1 MNDNLKNYRV
11 NPDPEVWERIQ
22 KTIRRKAVRRQ
33 ALTAAAGAVIVAS
46 AIVAVV
52 NWPSAVTAPATQP
65 SQQVAQVNTERLNV
79 QQAALPEPAKL
90 EVAEPV
96 TAQMPAEPVAK
107 VLNPT
112 QSPAAA
118 PQQEAKVEPRP
129 AVAKEAPVVPVA
141 LPKSESVAETAPT
154 VAEPEP
160 QLVVEQPVVTP
171 QPAKSASK
179 SAVTVPNEDTI
190 LWFPNVFIPG
200 SGDEEINIFRPRM
213 NHSGDVISNYK
224 MTIFNRGGSQ
234 VFLSS
239 DINNGWDGTFRGR
252 EMPQATYVY
261 VVYFTD
267 RDGFRHQRKGTITLI
282 R

>member
-11 NPDPEVWERIQ
+11 NPDPEVWERIR
-22 KTIRRKAVRRQ
+22 KTIRGRAVRRQ
-33 ALTAAAGAVIVAS
+33 VLTAAAGAVIVAS
-46 AIVAVV
+46 AVVAVL

-65 SQQVAQVNTERLNV
+65 AQQVAQVNSERLNV
-79 QQAALPEPAKL
+79 QPAVLSEPAKM

-96 TAQMPAEPVAK
+96 AVQKPAEPAAK
-107 VLNPT
+107 VVNPT
-112 QSPAAA
+112 QTPVAA
-118 PQQEAKVEPRP
+118 PQPEAKVEPRP
-129 AVAKEAPVVPVA
+129 AVVKEAPVVPVA
-141 LPKSESVAETAPT
+141 LPKSETVAEDAPA

-160 QLVVEQPVVTP
+160 QLVVEQPVATP

-179 SAVTVPNEDTI
+179 SAVVVPNEDTI
-190 LWFPNVFIPG
+190 LWFPNVFMPG
-200 SGDEEINIFRPRM
+200 SGDEEINIFRPRV
-213 NHSGDVISNYK
+213 NHSGDVVKNYK

-239 DINNGWDGTFRGR
+239 DINNGWNGTFRGR

-267 RDGFRHQRKGTITLI
+267 RDGIRHQRKGTITLI